1 MPCQENPL
9 TSIQMNYEDNLALL
23 VVNQTLKSKYLQW
36 WQNELNC
43 YYQNIVRS
51 GAIETADDE
60 YT

>member
-1 MPCQENPL
+1 
-9 TSIQMNYEDNLALL
+9 MNYEDNLALL

>member
-23 VVNQTLKSKYLQW
+23 VVNQTLKSKYLHW
-36 WQNELNC
+36 WQNELKC